1 MKHNQMNT
9 CIPKYIKEK
18 HQGGLLEKIQQAS
31 ALLTACTL
39 CPRGCKVDRT
49 KGEPGY
55 CTTGE
60 KAVVASFSAHFG
72 EEPQLVGDSGS
83 GTIFFSHCNLKCVFC
98 QNYDISVR
106 GTGQAVEDEQI
117 AGIMLHLQKIG
128 CHNINLVTPT
138 HVVPNILK
146 ALDIAVDCGLNL
158 PLVYNCSGYESLE
171 TLGILKNIIDI
182 YMPDFKFWDPEL
194 SKRYCHAKDYPGTAR
209 AAIREMNDQVGD
221 LVVDGEGIAC
231 SGLIVRHLV
240 MPGNLDGTYHILKF
254 LKEKVSAHTHVNL
267 MSQYHPM
274 GEANNIKELSRCLRP
289 DEFRRAL
296 DMAKQLNLEI
306 IR

>member
-1 MKHNQMNT
+1 MNT

-18 HQGGLLEKIQQAS
+18 HQGGLLKKIQQSS
-31 ALLTACTL
+31 ARLTACTL
-39 CPRGCKVDRT
+39 CPRRCKVDRT
-49 KGEPGY
+49 KGERGV
-55 CTTGE
+55 CATGE

-72 EEPQLVGDSGS
+72 EEPQLVGDGGS

-98 QNYDISVR
+98 QNYDISV
-106 GTGQAVEDEQI
+106 GGMGQALEDAKI
-117 AGIMLHLQKIG
+117 AAIMLHLQKIG
-128 CHNINLVTPT
+128 CHNINLVTPS
-138 HVVPNILK
+138 HVVPHILK
-146 ALDIAVDCGLNL
+146 ALDIAVDGGLNI
-158 PLVYNCSGYESLE
+158 PLVYNCSGYESLD

-182 YMPDFKFWDPEL
+182 YMPDFKFWDPDL
-194 SKRYCHAKDYPGTAR
+194 SEQYCHAQDYPGTAR

-254 LKEKVSAHTHVNL
+254 LKEKVSAHARVNL

-274 GEANNIKELSRCLRP
+274 GDAGNIKALSTPLMP
-289 DEFRRAL
+289 EEFRRARQ
-296 DMAKQLNLEI
+296 MAKQFNLEI